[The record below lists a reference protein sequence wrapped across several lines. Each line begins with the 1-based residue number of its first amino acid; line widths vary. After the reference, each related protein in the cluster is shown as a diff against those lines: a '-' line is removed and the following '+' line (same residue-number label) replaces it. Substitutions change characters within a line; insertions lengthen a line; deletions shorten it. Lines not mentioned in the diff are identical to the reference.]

1 MKPGRTMDEGVSVI
15 ITKRPGVDL
24 ESPVSDELVRS
35 SLEILIAE
43 GLSPSAQRNQAA
55 EIARG
60 QIIYF
65 LDSDSTPGP
74 GLIKKVGQL
83 FLDPDLDVAGGPDLA
98 LPGGSAI
105 ARALDWVQG
114 SILGSGPVRGRYHQE
129 SGQRPATEK
138 KLILCNLG
146 FRKDTFLEYGGF
158 NEGLYPNEENELLN
172 RMSGGGCKMITDPTL
187 VVHRPRPASLIEVMH
202 QALRYGRG
210 RSEQFKVLPKGSDLV
225 HFSALGIE
233 ALWIALICWDIKA
246 ALIMAS
252 AALIL
257 ALLEGIR
264 ALAHGNGWRSSA
276 WVPWVLLLRHST
288 YGLGTVVGLVSVGA
302 KRSSIVD
309 VRPHIK

>member
-1 MKPGRTMDEGVSVI
+1 MKPGRTLGKSVSVI
-15 ITKRPGVDL
+15 ITKRPGVEL

-55 EIARG
+55 SMARG

-65 LDSDSTPGP
+65 LDSDSTPDL

-83 FLDPDLDVAGGPDLA
+83 FLDPELDVAGGPDLA
-98 LPGGSAI
+98 LPGGSSI
-105 ARALDWVQG
+105 SRALDWVQG

-129 SGQRPATEK
+129 LSQNPATEK

-146 FRKDTFLEYGGF
+146 FRKETFLQYGGF
-158 NEGLYPNEENELLN
+158 NEDLYPNEENELLN
-172 RMSGGGCKMITDPTL
+172 RMSEGGCKMITDPTL

-210 RSEQFKVLPKGSDLV
+210 RSEQFKVLPKASDIV

-233 ALWIALICWDIKA
+233 VLWIALFCWDIRA
-246 ALIMAS
+246 ALAMAS
-252 AALIL
+252 ASLTM
-257 ALLEGIR
+257 ALLEGLRSLAYGRGLR
-264 ALAHGNGWRSSA
+264 ASA
-276 WVPWVLLLRHST
+276 WVPWVLLIRHSA
-288 YGLGTVVGLVSVGA
+288 YGLGTAVGLLSMGA
-302 KRSSIVD
+302 KRSTVVN
-309 VRPHIK
+309 VRPYIK